1 MRWSQNK
8 KYRIHIEDNSQY
20 NQDQRRDIRH
30 QQAHHKGRKRSFN
43 VINLFLSGLRRW
55 FIAGKYQGHRIG
67 QTWFNKSN
75 VLWLKIGIAGFAVL
89 MVYRNDFQF
98 TINLSGN
105 DASERP
111 YSGESLDQMGV
122 AQTIALKP
130 VNKTKRQN
138 RKVKAKKV
146 VVTPR
151 SVDAY
156 IETFAPVAQ
165 GEMRRFGIPASLKMA
180 LAIASSNAGKDPSA
194 QVYNNHF
201 GRHLKGVNFDDAST
215 NWRAHSLY
223 LLENYPELQDAGS
236 DYMTWIK
243 TLNETNYY
251 ADNSTQAQQLLEL
264 IQEYKLYK
272 LDY

>member
-8 KYRIHIEDNSQY
+8 KYRIHIEDQAQY
-20 NQDQRRDIRH
+20 NQGHRRDIRH
-30 QQAHHKGRKRSFN
+30 QQAKSSGSKRTFN
-43 VINLFLSGLRRW
+43 AINLFFVGLRRW
-55 FIAGKYQGHRIG
+55 LIAGKYQSHRIS
-67 QTWFNKSN
+67 QTWLSKSN

-98 TINLSGN
+98 TVNMSGS
-105 DASERP
+105 DAAAQP
-111 YSGESLDQMGV
+111 YLEETTDQMGM

-130 VNKTKRQN
+130 AATNKRQQ
-138 RKVKAKKV
+138 RKAKKV
-146 VVTPR
+146 ALTPR
-151 SVDAY
+151 SIDGY

-180 LAIASSNAGKDPSA
+180 LAIVASKAGQDPSS

-223 LLENYPELQDAGS
+223 LLENYPELHQAGQDYI
-236 DYMTWIK
+236 DWIK
-243 TLNETNYY
+243 ALNATNYY
-251 ADNSTQAQQLLEL
+251 ADDPSVPQQLMEV